1 MAITVQESSIYS
13 NAMIKDYGTYKQL
26 IVFKNNVR
34 KQGYEEIEIDC
45 STLDIDDIEVNCELC
60 CVDNLQSEKNE
71 EVDNANKERS
81 LRRSRQMVR
90 NIAHLNDWTYFMTLT
105 FDKDKVK
112 DRYDY
117 DDLFKKVSLYFKK
130 QKLKH
135 KDIKYMYV
143 AEPHK
148 DGALHFHG
156 LLFDPN
162 CELNIIDSG
171 HEDKKGRTIYKLKSW
186 EQYKGW
192 SNLTRIESH
201 VKVANYISKYITKES
216 QRLLKHYYYSSKG
229 LVRKP
234 KITYCDGVT
243 VDALFNIYNDNVY
256 ENSYC
261 YMVTL

>member
-1 MAITVQESSIYS
+1 MALAVQESSIYS

-34 KQGYEEIEIDC
+34 RQGYEEVDIDC
-45 STLDIDDIEVNCELC
+45 STLDIDDIELNCELNS
-60 CVDNLQSEKNE
+60 VDNLQSEKNE

-105 FDKDKVK
+105 FDKEKVK

-130 QKLKH
+130 QKAKH
-135 KDIKYMYV
+135 KDIRYMYV

-156 LLFDPN
+156 LLYDPN
-162 CELNIIDSG
+162 CELNIFDSG
-171 HEDKKGRTIYKLKSW
+171 FNDEQGRNIFKLKSW
-186 EQYKGW
+186 EQYKGY
-192 SNLTRIESH
+192 SNLTKIDDH
-201 VKVANYISKYITKES
+201 IKVANYISKYITKES

-229 LVRKP
+229 LKREP

-243 VDALFNIYNDNVY
+243 VDSLLSVYNDDVY
-256 ENSYC
+256 ENTYC
-261 YMVTL
+261 YIVNL

>member
-1 MAITVQESSIYS
+1 MGLVVQESSVYS

-34 KQGYEEIEIDC
+34 KSGFEEVDEYVDDRFY
-45 STLDIDDIEVNCELC
+45 DIGVFNVDDISNVRVE
-60 CVDNLQSEKNE
+60 SEKNE
-71 EVDNANKERS
+71 LIENANKERS

-90 NIAHLNDWTYFMTLT
+90 NLAHLNEWTYFMTLT

-117 DDLFKKVSLYFKK
+117 EELFKKVSLYFKK

-135 KDIKYMYV
+135 KDIRYMYV

-156 LLFDPN
+156 LIYDPN

-171 HEDKKGRTIYKLKSW
+171 HQVKKGRTIYKLKSW

-192 SNLTRIESH
+192 SNLTKIDSH
-201 VKVANYISKYITKES
+201 VKIANYISKYITKES
-216 QRLLKHYYYSSKG
+216 QRLLKHYYYSCKG
-229 LVRKP
+229 LVREP

-243 VDALFNIYNDNVY
+243 VDALLDIYNDNVY